1 MSTSS
6 FRSARFS
13 TLFSRRKD
21 EQVNRL
27 PIVGVLGSGSEPH
40 EEKAEPLGEWLAS
53 EGVHLLTGG
62 GGGVM
67 EAVSRAFHRVSP
79 RKGLVIGIL
88 PGTATDSGYSGRP
101 GYPNPCVEIPIRTH
115 LPKSGVEGTDPLSR
129 NHINI
134 LSADVL
140 VALPGSHGTASEV
153 ELALRYSRP
162 LIAYLKSRDEI
173 PSLTDRVEVT
183 SDLEAVKAFVR
194 AQLAGT
200 K

>member
-1 MSTSS
+1 
-6 FRSARFS
+6 
-13 TLFSRRKD
+13 
-21 EQVNRL
+21 
-27 PIVGVLGSGSEPH
+27 
-40 EEKAEPLGEWLAS
+40 
-53 EGVHLLTGG
+53 
-62 GGGVM
+62 
-67 EAVSRAFHRVSP
+67 
-79 RKGLVIGIL
+79 
-88 PGTATDSGYSGRP
+88 
-101 GYPNPCVEIPIRTH
+101 VEIPIRTH